1 MTDPLLM
8 PLAEAIL
15 ADYAP
20 GAVPTWQNSQ
30 KTCHV
35 FAGPLSVGRQTITSI
50 RLLGTIDLLEWVV
63 DDFNPLETPLE
74 FSGQIGP
81 VHQASLNNVRAV
93 LPAIQAYLAALG
105 NPPYVLSAHSK
116 GAREAAIAC
125 ALLKA
130 AGTPPAA
137 TRLFECPRPGG
148 DQLATYLR
156 GEDAA
161 CTRTWNCHGADVVTL
176 VPFGPGWADPC
187 PLLDLRVPDDL
198 GIADKHRMS
207 GVIAGLSA
215 LT

>member
-1 MTDPLLM
+1 LTDPLLM

-20 GAVPTWQNSQ
+20 GAVPTWQNSE
-30 KTCHV
+30 KTCAA
-35 FAGPLSVGRQTITSI
+35 FAGQIAVGRQSVTSI
-50 RLLGTIDLLEWVV
+50 RLLGTTDLLEWVV
-63 DDFNPLETPLE
+63 DDFNPLETPAGV
-74 FSGQIGP
+74 SSQIGP
-81 VHQASLNNVRAV
+81 VHQASLNNVRGV
-93 LPAIQAYLAALG
+93 LPMIQAYLAALG
-105 NPPYVLSAHSK
+105 NPPYALCGHSK
-116 GAREAAIAC
+116 GGREAAIAC

-148 DQLATYLR
+148 EQLATYLR
-156 GEDAA
+156 GEDVVG
-161 CTRTWNCHGADVVTL
+161 TRTWNCHGADVVTL

-198 GIADKHRMS
+198 GIAGKHRIS

-215 LT
+215 LA